1 MRLRLTALA
10 ARGYRNLG
18 RPDLVFSAPWTG
30 FVGPNGVG
38 KTNTLEAIHTLCRLR
53 GFRGEPPNLLR
64 AWGDETLD
72 LVGRFD
78 NRGRVEDRR
87 IEADDHGV
95 RRTIDGDPGRGARDW
110 ATDVPLFGYRP
121 DDDLFFHEEPAERR
135 RRLDWFCAYLDPF
148 YMTIA
153 AAYKRTLRQRALA
166 LQRTIRGP
174 ELDAWEATLAEA
186 GVALTRARSE
196 AVKALSARFTELSE
210 ALPLAKLHLDYRIR
224 GELEVEAAQTR
235 LAADRGRD
243 AELGRT
249 ACGPHRDDL
258 IVSLAGRPIR
268 ESGSQGQRKLAII
281 ALSLA
286 CALEAG
292 RARKSD
298 GGPTIF
304 YLDDIEGELDATNES
319 ALFALLAG
327 LPLQGFVTGV
337 RRPAA
342 ILAGGFEATW
352 IELG

>member
-18 RPDLVFSAPWTG
+18 RPDLEFSAPWTG

-38 KTNTLEAIHTLCRLR
+38 KTHTLEAIHALCRLR
-53 GFRGEPPNLLR
+53 GFRGEPPARLR
-64 AWGDETLD
+64 AWSGEPLE

-78 NRGRVEDRR
+78 NRGRLEERR
-87 IEADDHGV
+87 IEADDQGV

-135 RRLDWFCAYLDPF
+135 RRLDWFCAYLDPV

-153 AAYKRTLRQRALA
+153 ADYERTLRQRALA
-166 LQRTIRGP
+166 LRRALRGP

-186 GVALTRARSE
+186 GVALTRARGE
-196 AVKALSARFTELSE
+196 AVMALSARFAELSGS
-210 ALPLAKLHLDYRIR
+210 LPLADLRLDYRAR
-224 GELEVEAAQTR
+224 GEREIEAAQTR

-258 IVSLAGRPIR
+258 IVSMAGRPIR
-268 ESGSQGQRKLAII
+268 ESGSQGQRKLAVI

-292 RARKSD
+292 RVRSSD
-298 GGPTIF
+298 EGPTLF
-304 YLDDIEGELDATNES
+304 YLDDIEGELDAANES
-319 ALFALLAG
+319 ALFTLLAG

-337 RRPAA
+337 RRPGA
-342 ILAGGFEATW
+342 ILAGGFEAEW